1 MSGGGMNLEA
11 FLDWALALPDP
22 RFWELHDGEPTQ
34 RPASWVEDGLIKTEV
49 LGQLHR
55 AFEDDPAHEFF
66 GPGLLVPV
74 AERTATEPHFTV
86 VPRATLDWDSPVV
99 RDPVVVI
106 EVPRRDARAEHW
118 APRLR
123 GYAGLPSV
131 LHVVAVHAAARAALH
146 LRRTEAGAV
155 SGRFLRSGII
165 VLEPFDAVLDVDA
178 LWSRLNRRGSGGRL
192 ALTTGSRQNGGAP
205 NGLESP

>member
-1 MSGGGMNLEA
+1 MSGGMSVEEFVA
-11 FLDWALALPDP
+11 WALALEDP

-34 RPASWVEDGLIKTEV
+34 RPASWVQDGILKTEV
-49 LGQLHR
+49 LGQLHP
-55 AFEDDPAHEFF
+55 AFAHDPAHEFF

-106 EVPRRDARAEHW
+106 EVPRRDARAEYW
-118 APRLR
+118 LPRLR

-131 LHVVAVHAAARAALH
+131 LHVVAVHASARVALH

-155 SGRFLRSGII
+155 SGRCLRRGII
-165 VLEPFDAVLDVDA
+165 TLEPLDAALDLDA
-178 LWSRLNRRGSGGRL
+178 LWARFNRRGSGG
-192 ALTTGSRQNGGAP
+192 GS
-205 NGLESP
+205 S